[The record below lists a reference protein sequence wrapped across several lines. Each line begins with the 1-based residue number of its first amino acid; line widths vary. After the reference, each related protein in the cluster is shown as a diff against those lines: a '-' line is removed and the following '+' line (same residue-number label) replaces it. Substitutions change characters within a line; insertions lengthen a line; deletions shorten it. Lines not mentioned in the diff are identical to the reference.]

1 MTPIITY
8 TCLPISFW
16 NNLWINY
23 SVSFPNNPLQF
34 SYVIGFTIVF
44 ISNTCQQYSLSLF
57 LFLSSLQLL
66 IHQFCSAS
74 VCLCCLS
81 TFPLIR
87 VTNIYWTL
95 ILCQTLCC
103 VRDAKK
109 KKKNDEIVFP
119 QRVHYFIATIL
130 VQASVTSGLSYDHSW
145 VFCLQFLPTS

>member
-8 TCLPISFW
+8 TCLLTSFW

-109 KKKNDEIVFP
+109 KKWWNSFP
-119 QRVHYFIATIL
+119 SESTLFHCHY
-130 VQASVTSGLSYDHSW
+130 SSSGLCHLRPKLW
-145 VFCLQFLPTS
+145 P